1 MTDPDK
7 LPSQPKY
14 VPPAPKV
21 EEQPKA
27 EPEPK
32 PEPAPKAEA
41 QPKAESPLPGRR
53 FGKHNPRMPQKE
65 EPIQQ
70 LPEVEEQRGH
80 VSLRQL
86 DELIERE
93 MQEAMGD
100 FAGKDVMG
108 GDARGKSGAKPGS
121 GQQQKKAR
129 VMAIRGNDIFL
140 DIPGGRSQGV
150 IPTDQFPEGLP
161 EVGAEVD
168 VHIEGY
174 DNANGLLILSRQG
187 AAVHVDWSS
196 VTEGM
201 IVEARV
207 TANNKGGLSVEVNG
221 IRGFMPISQID
232 LYRVETP
239 EQFLN
244 QRLKCIVTEARPEER
259 NLVVSRRALLEK
271 EREEQREKTWNE
283 LAEGQIREG
292 VVRSIKEFGAFVDL
306 GGVDGLLHLSE
317 MSWQRVQKPE
327 DVVQPGQ
334 TVRVVVL
341 KIDRE
346 TRKVGLGLRQLQAS
360 PWDAIDANYPPKTV
374 VKGKVTRVT
383 EFGAFVEVEPGI
395 EGLVHVS
402 ELATHRVR
410 RVTDIAK
417 IGQEVNV
424 MVLATDKAQ
433 RRMSLSI
440 KAAEAA
446 AAPPPQPEPEPEPEE
461 PAKPVKP
468 PRPRTT
474 PLRGGT
480 GDGRPLFG

>member
-14 VPPAPKV
+14 VPPAPKID
-21 EEQPKA
+21 EQPKVD
-27 EPEPK
+27 PE
-32 PEPAPKAEA
+32 AGPKAEA
-41 QPKAESPLPGRR
+41 QSQAEPPVPGRR
-53 FGKHNPRMPQKE
+53 FGKHQPRPQRQKE
-65 EPIQQ
+65 EPVPQ

-80 VSLRQL
+80 VSLREL

-108 GDARGKSGAKPGS
+108 GDARGQSGAKPGS

-129 VMAIRGNDIFL
+129 VMAVRGNDIFL

-150 IPTDQFPEGLP
+150 LPADQFPDGLP
-161 EVGAEVD
+161 EVGAEID

-196 VTEGM
+196 VAEGM

-207 TANNKGGLSVEVNG
+207 TGNNKGGLEVEVNG

-244 QRLKCIVTEARPEER
+244 QRLRCIVTEARPDER

-271 EREEQREKTWNE
+271 DREEQREKTWAE

-317 MSWQRVQKPE
+317 MSWQRVGKAE

-346 TRKVGLGLRQLQAS
+346 TRKVGLGLRQLQTS
-360 PWDAIDANYPPKTV
+360 PWDAIDANFPPKSV

-395 EGLVHVS
+395 EGLVHIS

-410 RVTDIAK
+410 RVTDIVK
-417 IGQEVNV
+417 VGQDINV
-424 MVLATDKAQ
+424 MVLGTDKAQ

-446 AAPPPQPEPEPEPEE
+446 SAPPPEPEPEPEE
-461 PAKPVKP
+461 PVAPVKP

-480 GDGRPLFG
+480 GDGKPLFG

>member
-27 EPEPK
+27 DPEAK
-32 PEPAPKAEA
+32 PEAGPKAEA
-41 QPKAESPLPGRR
+41 QPKVEPPVPGRR
-53 FGKHNPRMPQKE
+53 FGKHQPRPQRQKE
-65 EPIQQ
+65 EPVPQ

-80 VSLRQL
+80 VSLREL

-108 GDARGKSGAKPGS
+108 GDARGQSGAKPGS

-129 VMAIRGNDIFL
+129 VMAVRGNDIFL

-150 IPTDQFPEGLP
+150 IPADQFPDGLP
-161 EVGAEVD
+161 EVGAEID

-196 VTEGM
+196 VAEGM

-207 TANNKGGLSVEVNG
+207 TGNNKGGLEVEVNG

-244 QRLKCIVTEARPEER
+244 QRLRCIVTEARPDER

-271 EREEQREKTWNE
+271 DREEQREKTWAE

-292 VVRSIKEFGAFVDL
+292 VVRSIKDFGAFVDL

-317 MSWQRVQKPE
+317 MSWQRVGKAE

-346 TRKVGLGLRQLQAS
+346 TRKVGLGLRQLQTS
-360 PWDAIDANYPPKTV
+360 PWDAIDANFPPKSV

-395 EGLVHVS
+395 EGLVHIS

-410 RVTDIAK
+410 RVTDIVK
-417 IGQEVNV
+417 IGQEINV
-424 MVLATDKAQ
+424 MVLGTDKAQ

-446 AAPPPQPEPEPEPEE
+446 SAPPPEPEPEPEE
-461 PAKPVKP
+461 PVAPVKP

-480 GDGRPLFG
+480 GDGKPLFG

>member
-1 MTDPDK
+1 

-21 EEQPKA
+21 EGQPKA
-27 EPEPK
+27 EPESK
-32 PEPAPKAEA
+32 PDAVPARSEA
-41 QPKAESPLPGRR
+41 QSRAEGPMPGRR
-53 FGKHNPRMPQKE
+53 FGKHQPRVPQKE

-129 VMAIRGNDIFL
+129 VMAVRGNDIFL

-150 IPTDQFPEGLP
+150 LPADQFPDGLP
-161 EVGAEVD
+161 EVGAEID

-196 VTEGM
+196 VAEGM

-207 TANNKGGLSVEVNG
+207 TSNNKGGLEVEVNG

-244 QRLKCIVTEARPEER
+244 QRLRCIVTEARPDER

-271 EREEQREKTWNE
+271 
-283 LAEGQIREG
+283 
-292 VVRSIKEFGAFVDL
+292 
-306 GGVDGLLHLSE
+306 
-317 MSWQRVQKPE
+317 
-327 DVVQPGQ
+327 
-334 TVRVVVL
+334 
-341 KIDRE
+341 
-346 TRKVGLGLRQLQAS
+346 
-360 PWDAIDANYPPKTV
+360 
-374 VKGKVTRVT
+374 
-383 EFGAFVEVEPGI
+383 
-395 EGLVHVS
+395 
-402 ELATHRVR
+402 
-410 RVTDIAK
+410 
-417 IGQEVNV
+417 
-424 MVLATDKAQ
+424 
-433 RRMSLSI
+433 
-440 KAAEAA
+440 
-446 AAPPPQPEPEPEPEE
+446 
-461 PAKPVKP
+461 
-468 PRPRTT
+468 
-474 PLRGGT
+474 
-480 GDGRPLFG
+480 